1 MRILDIF
8 VYHSMIVA
16 AITMGFFYFG
26 LLPSLLKEEVYIIP
40 ALIIIIAV
48 VIKLIE
54 REVIQE

>member
-8 VYHSMIVA
+8 VYYSITVA
-16 AITMGFFYFG
+16 AMTMGFFYFG
-26 LLPSLLKEEVYIIP
+26 LLPSLLKEEAYIIP

-54 REVIQE
+54 RGVIQE